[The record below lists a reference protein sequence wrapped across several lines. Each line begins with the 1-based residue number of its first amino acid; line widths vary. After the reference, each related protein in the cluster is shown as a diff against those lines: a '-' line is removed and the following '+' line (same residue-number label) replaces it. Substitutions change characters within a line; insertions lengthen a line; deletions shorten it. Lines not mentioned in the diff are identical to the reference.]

1 MSASTLAPASPVD
14 RLSPQS
20 LKAAVFEARARHPAV
35 TTAMFNVDAAVFQV
49 KIAESSLYPSLNLV
63 GSAQKNFGSTTSL
76 TTLESFAAS
85 VAGQL
90 TVPLYQGG
98 GPSAQVRQAQARRAQ
113 ALEQTTDTER
123 GVIAQTRSAY
133 AIWKSSLE
141 VIASSQRAVEAN
153 KLSLEGVRA
162 ENSVG
167 NRTILDILNAEQ
179 ELLNSQVTLVTAQR
193 DAYVAGFALL
203 AAMGQAEARDLG
215 LEGGALY
222 DPLTNY
228 KRVKGKWSD
237 WDIDPTYKPIGTSTR
252 DTPSQDS
259 SQKRPLD
266 PQLNAPVDTAPDRPA
281 NESK

>member
-1 MSASTLAPASPVD
+1 M
-14 RLSPQS
+14 
-20 LKAAVFEARARHPAV
+20 
-35 TTAMFNVDAAVFQV
+35 
-49 KIAESSLYPSLNLV
+49 
-63 GSAQKNFGSTTSL
+63 
-76 TTLESFAAS
+76 
-85 VAGQL
+85 
-90 TVPLYQGG
+90 
-98 GPSAQVRQAQARRAQ
+98 
-113 ALEQTTDTER
+113 TDTER
-123 GVIAQTRSAY
+123 AVIAQTRSAY

-215 LEGGALY
+215 LDGGALY

-228 KRVKGKWSD
+228 NKVKGSWSD
-237 WDIDPTYKPIGTSTR
+237 FGGNPEYQADRHQHAHDAGAGFVAG
-252 DTPSQDS
+252 PS
-259 SQKRPLD
+259 
-266 PQLNAPVDTAPDRPA
+266 ARPA
-281 NESK
+281 IERAG